1 MENVKIVLLIIEEI
15 YKIKCVLFLIVKQE
29 NLAIYKQNVK
39 LVQIITKKQ
48 VTQVAIRLNAKVN
61 TEF

>member
-15 YKIKCVLFLIVKQE
+15 YKIKCVSFLNVESE

>member
-1 MENVKIVLLIIEEI
+1 MENVKIVLLIIEETNRLI
-15 YKIKCVLFLIVKQE
+15 CVSFLNVESE

>member
-48 VTQVAIRLNAKVN
+48 VTQVAIRLNAKIN